1 MSIENQKRLLTC
13 IEAGLPIPGDVAA
26 WYMAAWREHV
36 ETNKPLCLCL
46 GLRGAGIRSA
56 KKRELLRHRDVLLKF
71 AASSCTQYPGESLWS
86 KCETLADMI
95 RRWPRSKS
103 ENPLLPHLFN
113 LPIELPQSAVGI
125 HDRIKPTRRTPP
137 LFTEYAGRGK

>member
-13 IEAGLPIPGDVAA
+13 LEAGLPVPDDVAA

-56 KKRELLRHRDVLLKF
+56 KKRDLLRHRDTLLKF
-71 AASSCTQYPGESLWS
+71 AASSCTQYPGERLWN
-86 KCETLADMI
+86 KCETLAALI
-95 RRWPRSKS
+95 RRGERARH
-103 ENPLLPHLFN
+103 ENPLLPHLFD
-113 LPIELPQSAVGI
+113 LGIELPRSAGGI
-125 HDRIKPTRRTPP
+125 YDRIKPKTTR
-137 LFTEYAGRGK
+137 